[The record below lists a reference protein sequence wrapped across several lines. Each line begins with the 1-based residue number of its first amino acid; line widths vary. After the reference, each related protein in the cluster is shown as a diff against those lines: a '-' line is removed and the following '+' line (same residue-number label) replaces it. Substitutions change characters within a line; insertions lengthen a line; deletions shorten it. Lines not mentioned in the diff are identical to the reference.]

1 MVTAKELID
10 LAEKCFQE
18 ADAQGDHDTAE
29 ALREK
34 ALLCLEDACLAPVRT
49 AERLRGGI
57 AR

>member
-18 ADAQGDHDTAE
+18 ADAQHDHDTAE

-34 ALLCLEDACLAPVRT
+34 ALRCLEDACLAPGRVP
-49 AERLRGGI
+49 EPLRGG
-57 AR
+57 AF